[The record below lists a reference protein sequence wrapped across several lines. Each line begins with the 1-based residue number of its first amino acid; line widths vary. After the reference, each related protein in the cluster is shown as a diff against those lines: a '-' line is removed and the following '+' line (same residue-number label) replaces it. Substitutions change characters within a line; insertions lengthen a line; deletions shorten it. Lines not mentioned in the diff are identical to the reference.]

1 MKMKINR
8 KIKNPNREEDISDED
23 FVFADLGKQISPL
36 IIIIFNNIF
45 ILHLLLE
52 ARETVSIMVNTT

>member
-1 MKMKINR
+1 M
-8 KIKNPNREEDISDED
+8 SDED

-36 IIIIFNNIF
+36 IITFILDEEFF

-52 ARETVSIMVNTT
+52 THETVSTIKNTT